1 MSSKK
6 STGKYTPVVV
16 VDTIPEHSVSSDAL
30 FITATLNC
38 LGTLLRTRQSI
49 SNKIMSVIL
58 NFNPLKQANSPM
70 NPKAKVHI
78 KAMDRTTRSLL
89 MNMLRRYVLIRDHS
103 RELG

>member
-1 MSSKK
+1 MSSRKNI
-6 STGKYTPVVV
+6 GKHALVVV
-16 VDTIPEHSVSSDAL
+16 VDTISETPISSDAL

-70 NPKAKVHI
+70 NSKTKVHI

-89 MNMLRRYVLIRDHS
+89 MNMLRRYDQIGDHS
-103 RELG
+103 REVG